1 MKKVILFTFVTIA
14 FVGCKK
20 EEQATTLIQTPTTE
34 IEIAQII
41 EKADSELFHR
51 IYEQKLPVE
60 PIVRYVPGLF
70 IWNGSSGGTM
80 SCDQDIKTI
89 CMVEVIFPK
98 MVISG
103 GNGLPQEVTAIN
115 DVFAENEEAHVFLN
129 EIVAPF
135 SRKISSVRTT
145 NTTDGNILINYAE

>member
-51 IYEQKLPVE
+51 IYEQKLPTE
-60 PIVRYVPGLF
+60 PIVKYIKGIFV
-70 IWNGSSGGTM
+70 WNGTSGGTM
-80 SCDQDIKTI
+80 SCNREVNTI
-89 CMVEVIFPK
+89 CMIEVVFPK
-98 MVISG
+98 LVTNSIG
-103 GNGLPQEVTAIN
+103 GNTEVNAIN
-115 DVFAENEEAHVFLN
+115 DTFTNNEEGYLVLN
-129 EIVAPF
+129 EPVSP
-135 SRKISSVRTT
+135 ISKKVNSVTT
-145 NTTDGNILINYAE
+145 TGVSDNNILIGYTE

>member
-51 IYEQKLPVE
+51 I
-60 PIVRYVPGLF
+60 
-70 IWNGSSGGTM
+70 
-80 SCDQDIKTI
+80 
-89 CMVEVIFPK
+89 
-98 MVISG
+98 
-103 GNGLPQEVTAIN
+103 
-115 DVFAENEEAHVFLN
+115 
-129 EIVAPF
+129 
-135 SRKISSVRTT
+135 
-145 NTTDGNILINYAE
+145 